1 MLSSGQ
7 NSSVS
12 CRTPPGCMVGT
23 VSSFTLSMPLSAE
36 ERGTAHAMLSL
47 SQPVV
52 EPGTG
57 NQDNATK
64 KPYNSEGMP
73 GGLLAVGMWSVVGQP
88 TGDTVE
94 SGIFCDVHAL
104 LATPASSLL

>member
-1 MLSSGQ
+1 
-7 NSSVS
+7 
-12 CRTPPGCMVGT
+12 
-23 VSSFTLSMPLSAE
+23 MPLSAE
-36 ERGTAHAMLSL
+36 ERGNAPAMLWL

-57 NQDNATK
+57 NRDNPTK

-73 GGLLAVGMWSVVGQP
+73 GGLLLAVGMWGVVEQP

-104 LATPASSLL
+104 PATPASNLL

>member
-1 MLSSGQ
+1 
-7 NSSVS
+7 
-12 CRTPPGCMVGT
+12 MVGT

-36 ERGTAHAMLSL
+36 ERGNAPAMLSL

-57 NQDNATK
+57 NRDNPTK

-73 GGLLAVGMWSVVGQP
+73 DGLLAVGMWGVVGQP
-88 TGDTVE
+88 TEDTVE
-94 SGIFCDVHAL
+94 SGIICDVHAL
-104 LATPASSLL
+104 PATPASNLL